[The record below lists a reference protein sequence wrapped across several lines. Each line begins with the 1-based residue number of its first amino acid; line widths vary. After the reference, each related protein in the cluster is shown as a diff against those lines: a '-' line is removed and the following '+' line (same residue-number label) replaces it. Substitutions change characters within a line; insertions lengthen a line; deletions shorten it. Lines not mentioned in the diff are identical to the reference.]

1 MKKNKSDYKN
11 NNYLEVTLLECNR
24 EFQIIKFGWVEIACI
39 TQFLSKYQQN
49 LCRIQIIISSAWD
62 MFLI

>member
-24 EFQIIKFGWVEIACI
+24 EFQIIKFG
-39 TQFLSKYQQN
+39 
-49 LCRIQIIISSAWD
+49 
-62 MFLI
+62 